1 MSEVPSTQP
10 HLRQI
15 LKSRFGF
22 DDFRPYQEDVCREVA
37 SGRDALLVMPT
48 GAGKS
53 LCYQLPGIARGGT
66 TLVISPLVAL
76 MEDQAQKL
84 QHWGFRAERIHSGRT
99 RLESRQ
105 ACEQYLK
112 GELDFLFIAPER
124 LAVPGFPEML
134 AKRRLSLIAVDEAHC
149 ISHWG
154 HDFRPEYRMLGA
166 RLPLLRH
173 GIDAQAHTPVVALTA
188 TATPRVQRDILAQLG
203 LQTARSFIH
212 GFRRENIAIEVCE
225 VSQGER
231 AERILKV
238 LETAERRPAIVYAAT
253 RKNAE
258 ALAKAIEPRFPVG
271 LYHAGLNK
279 EARERGQTAFLQ
291 GQAEVMVA
299 TIAFGMGI
307 DKSNV
312 RTVIHAALPSSLE
325 AYYQEIGRAGR
336 DGLPSQAKLY
346 WSFADRKMQE
356 FLLEKTYP
364 PLERLQRIYDTVQA
378 APLYKEALQ
387 ERTGIDEDLFEPALE
402 KLWIHGGLRIEPDE
416 MVYAGSPS
424 WKATYQRQSE
434 HRFDQLKRMDAFA
447 QGTNCRMLH
456 LVRHF
461 GDEVDSG
468 GACGKCDICAP
479 ESAELREPTEQ
490 ELFELRS
497 LLSMIRQR
505 EGQSVT
511 RMHREGASKLDRR
524 VFESYLSALAKAG
537 LILLE
542 ERSFE
547 KDGESI
553 TYRTARTLDDS
564 GGEAQLGQVRL
575 PLLDTTPRKPNRK
588 KKTSS
593 STPQLE
599 APPHVVAAL
608 RNWRLGEARQNKV
621 PAFTILSDRVLTA
634 IAASLPR
641 DLAQLES
648 IHGMGPKLVAKHG
661 EEILRVTQAFAEA
674 PAAQG

>member
-1 MSEVPSTQP
+1 MPETDPSTLQKSM
-10 HLRQI
+10 LDI

-22 DDFRPYQEDVCREVA
+22 DDFRPYQEEVCREIA
-37 SGRDALLVMPT
+37 CGNDALLVMPT

-53 LCYQLPGIARGGT
+53 LCYQLPGIARNGT

-76 MEDQAQKL
+76 MEDQAIKL
-84 QHWGFRAERIHSGRT
+84 QNWGFRSERIHSGRT
-99 RLESRQ
+99 RVESRA
-105 ACEQYLK
+105 ACEQYLR
-112 GELDFLFIAPER
+112 GELDYLFIAPER

-134 AKRRLSLIAVDEAHC
+134 AKRRLALIAVDEAHC

-173 GIDAQAHTPVVALTA
+173 GIDGAGHTPVVALTA
-188 TATPRVQRDILAQLG
+188 TATPRVQKDILAQLG
-203 LQTARSFIH
+203 LQKAQAFIH
-212 GFRRENIAIEVCE
+212 GFRRDNIAIEVCE

-231 AERILKV
+231 AERILKT
-238 LETAERRPAIVYAAT
+238 LEAPERRPAIVYAAT

-258 ALAKAIEPRFPVG
+258 ALAKAIEPHFTVG

-279 EARERGQTAFLQ
+279 EARERGQTSFLE
-291 GQAEVMVA
+291 GKVEVMVA

-307 DKSNV
+307 DKANV

-364 PLERLQRIYDTVQA
+364 PIQRLEQIYKAVQA
-378 APLYKEALQ
+378 RPLYKDALR
-387 ERTGIDEDLFEPALE
+387 EETGIEEDLFEPALE
-402 KLWIHGGLRIEPDE
+402 KLWIHGGLKIEPDE
-416 MVYAGSPS
+416 MVYPGLDT
-424 WKATYQRQSE
+424 WRGTYLKQSE
-434 HRFDQLKRMDAFA
+434 HRLDQLKRMDAFA
-447 QGTNCRMLH
+447 QSTHCRMLH

-468 GACGKCDICAP
+468 TACGSCDICAP
-479 ESAELREPTEQ
+479 ETAQLREPTEP
-490 ELFELRS
+490 ELFELRA
-497 LLSMIRQR
+497 LLSMIRDR
-505 EGQSVT
+505 EGQSVA

-524 VFESYLSALAKAG
+524 VFEGYLSALAKAG
-537 LILLE
+537 LVLLE

-547 KDGESI
+547 KDGGSI
-553 TYRTARTLDDS
+553 TYRTARILEDGTDPELM
-564 GGEAQLGQVRL
+564 QNVRL
-575 PLLDTTPRKPNRK
+575 PLFEASPKKSAK
-588 KKTSS
+588 KKKSPAS
-593 STPQLE
+593 
-599 APPHVVAAL
+599 APVNVVAAASASPHVVSAL
-608 RNWRLGEARQNKV
+608 KNWRLSQAREKKV
-621 PAFTILSDRVLTA
+621 PAFTILSDRVLNA
-634 IAASLPR
+634 IAVTLPK
-641 DLAQLES
+641 DLTALES

-661 EEILRVTQAFAEA
+661 EEILRVTRAF
-674 PAAQG
+674 